1 MGPLIIKQTNE
12 RYRLVELSSD
22 QKHAT
27 TLKELDL
34 RAVKNKERTKVKE
47 ACSGLQRVLKY
58 IK

>member
-27 TLKELDL
+27 TVKELDL

-47 ACSGLQRVLKY
+47 ACAGL
-58 IK
+58 